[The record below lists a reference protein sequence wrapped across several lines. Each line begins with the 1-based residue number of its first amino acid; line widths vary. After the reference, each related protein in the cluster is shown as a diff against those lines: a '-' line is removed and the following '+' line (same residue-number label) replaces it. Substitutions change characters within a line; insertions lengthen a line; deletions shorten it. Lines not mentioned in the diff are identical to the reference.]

1 MQTDGTLLVPDVPT
15 VPYITG
21 DGVGAEVTPAM
32 QAVVDAAIRKAY
44 GGKRRIE
51 WKEVLAGERAFNET
65 GSWLPE
71 ETMEALNE
79 LVKCGK
85 VRAIGVSAMYG
96 YQFHNMQIIARDN
109 HWTPFSTMENHY
121 NLLYREDEKLF
132 FLHSYYQSGMSKHAF
147 CRAHGICCP
156 ALLNSW
162 IKKYSNLAE
171 ELSLPSEQE
180 SPDMSNRSKEAYK
193 DENAQL
199 KKRIKELE
207 KALSFS
213 KLETEARELMIT
225 RAEELFNIPI
235 RKKSGAKS

>member
-1 MQTDGTLLVPDVPT
+1 MIVKLIKSSGNYWSHDDSLCLFPEKIRFTFPFPCLSFA
-15 VPYITG
+15 
-21 DGVGAEVTPAM
+21 GAW
-32 QAVVDAAIRKAY
+32 
-44 GGKRRIE
+44 G
-51 WKEVLAGERAFNET
+51 AF
-65 GSWLPE
+65 
-71 ETMEALNE
+71 
-79 LVKCGK
+79 
-85 VRAIGVSAMYG
+85 
-96 YQFHNMQIIARDN
+96 
-109 HWTPFSTMENHY
+109 
-121 NLLYREDEKLF
+121 LF
-132 FLHSYYQSGMSKHAF
+132 FLRMTEKT
-147 CRAHGICCP
+147 HGICCP

>member
-1 MQTDGTLLVPDVPT
+1 MTSK
-15 VPYITG
+15 
-21 DGVGAEVTPAM
+21 
-32 QAVVDAAIRKAY
+32 RK
-44 GGKRRIE
+44 
-51 WKEVLAGERAFNET
+51 
-65 GSWLPE
+65 
-71 ETMEALNE
+71 
-79 LVKCGK
+79 
-85 VRAIGVSAMYG
+85 
-96 YQFHNMQIIARDN
+96 
-109 HWTPFSTMENHY
+109 
-121 NLLYREDEKLF
+121 LYREDEKLF

-235 RKKSGAKS
+235 RKNLGLNRNGTGQSAQPESCVGLPSVWPLSSSLLPVKG